1 MDVFSNNKF
10 LQKDKTE
17 YINQHKEDVK
27 REQDLNAQYNMEQYM
42 ADQAVAD
49 QNMNDYIA
57 AEKDAGLEQKKI
69 PKNRIPNETMNEIE
83 KEYKDYIN
91 PGQQMSDKDRES
103 TKRLYNKKN
112 K

>member
-42 ADQAVAD
+42 ADQAFAD
-49 QNMNDYIA
+49 QNMI
-57 AEKDAGLEQKKI
+57 I
-69 PKNRIPNETMNEIE
+69 
-83 KEYKDYIN
+83 
-91 PGQQMSDKDRES
+91 
-103 TKRLYNKKN
+103 
-112 K
+112 